1 MATQF
6 APLVSLQAPK
16 DVPLSQIESELAQIW
31 QLYSTSSDEGAGA
44 MRAAT
49 FTLIIYEPEELQYL
63 LASLGFYRG
72 PLDGI
77 WGPQMISAVKDA
89 QKAFGLERTGKTS
102 AGLLARAREA
112 ATQRAAQGQGV
123 APEVVGQKAVGAM
136 ADAIASQNPCRIIT
150 LMPASGNDEG
160 VVSQVSVSCPIQ
172 KRSQSTLVCGEYIT
186 LKATEVGLHR
196 STGLVASLLIGELP
210 KYLWWK
216 AAPEAGNELF
226 RKLGSLCDLV
236 IVDSSG
242 FQEPET
248 ELANLQSLLQD
259 GLQIGDLNWSR
270 LAAWQELTAEAFDPP
285 QRRAALKEVDRV
297 VVDFEKG
304 NSSQALMFAGWLASR
319 LQWKP
324 VAYKREMDMYDV
336 HTIQFVASDQ
346 RVVVVELGGVP
357 VSDAGDVAGDLIGL
371 RLNSTNLEADCCT
384 LLCSEVA
391 GCMRMESGGAAQN
404 CRVFQVTTSL
414 ADQNAEVLLSQQLQR
429 WGRDELYV
437 ESMQVVSQILQ
448 VAGQS
453 L

>member
-1 MATQF
+1 MATQS

-31 QLYSTSSDEGAGA
+31 QMYSATSEDGTGA

-63 LASLGFYRG
+63 LASLGYYRG

-77 WGPQMISAVKDA
+77 LGPQMVAAIKDA
-89 QKAFGLERTGKTS
+89 QKAFGLERTGKMS
-102 AGLLARAREA
+102 PGLLARAREA
-112 ATQRAAQGQGV
+112 VDQQAASGHGSTL
-123 APEVVGQKAVGAM
+123 EVVGQKAVGAM

-150 LMPASGNDEG
+150 LMPGVGDDDG

-186 LKATEVGLHR
+186 LKGTEAGLHR
-196 STGLVASLLIGELP
+196 SAGLVSSLLIGELP
-210 KYLWWK
+210 KFLWWK
-216 AAPEAGNELF
+216 AAPDAGNELF
-226 RKLGSLCDLV
+226 RKLGSLCDSV
-236 IVDSSG
+236 VVDSSG

-248 ELANLQSLLQD
+248 ELANLQSLLND
-259 GLQIGDLNWSR
+259 GLQIADLNWSR
-270 LAAWQELTAEAFDPP
+270 LASWQELTAEAFDPP

-297 VVDFEKG
+297 AIDFEKG
-304 NSSQALMFAGWLASR
+304 NSSQALMFLGWLASR

-324 VAYKREMDMYDV
+324 VGYRRVTDMYDV
-336 HTIQFVASDQ
+336 HYVQFVASDQ
-346 RVVVVELGGVP
+346 RVVEVELGGVP
-357 VSDAGDVAGDLIGL
+357 VADPGDVVGDLIGL
-371 RLNSTNLEADCCT
+371 RLNSTNPDADCCT
-384 LLCSEVA
+384 MVCSEVA

-429 WGRDELYV
+429 WGRDVLYV
-437 ESMQVVSQILQ
+437 ESMAVVGQVLQ
-448 VAGQS
+448 TAGQS
-453 L
+453 

>member
-1 MATQF
+1 MATQS

-16 DVPLSQIESELAQIW
+16 DIPLSQIESELSQIW
-31 QLYSTSSDEGAGA
+31 QMYSAANEDGTGA

-63 LASLGFYRG
+63 LASLGYYRG

-77 WGPQMISAVKDA
+77 LGPQMVSAIKDA
-89 QKAFGLERTGKTS
+89 QKAFGLERTGKAS
-102 AGLLARAREA
+102 PGFLNRVREEVE
-112 ATQRAAQGQGV
+112 QQVSSGKGIS
-123 APEVVGQKAVGAM
+123 PEVVGQKAVGAM

-150 LMPASGNDEG
+150 LMPGVGDDQG

-186 LKATEVGLHR
+186 LKGTEAGLHR
-196 STGLVASLLIGELP
+196 SAGLVSSLLIGELP
-210 KYLWWK
+210 KFLWWK
-216 AAPEAGNELF
+216 AAPDAGNELF
-226 RKLGSLCDLV
+226 RKLGSLCDSVV
-236 IVDSSG
+236 IDSSG

-248 ELANLQSLLQD
+248 ELTNLQVLLQD
-259 GLQIGDLNWSR
+259 GLQIADLNWSR

-297 VVDFEKG
+297 AIDFEKG
-304 NSSQALMFAGWLASR
+304 NSSQALMFLGWLASR

-324 VAYKREMDMYDV
+324 LSYRRKIDMYDIHYV
-336 HTIQFVASDQ
+336 QFVASDQ
-346 RVVVVELGGVP
+346 RIVEVELGGVP
-357 VSDAGDVAGDLIGL
+357 VADPGDVVGDLIGL
-371 RLNSTNLEADCCT
+371 RLNSTNPEADCCT
-384 LLCSEVA
+384 MVCSEVA

-429 WGRDELYV
+429 WGRDVLYT
-437 ESMQVVSQILQ
+437 ESMAVVGQVLQ
-448 VAGQS
+448 TAGQR
-453 L
+453 